1 MEETLRCI
9 FLGAEKQM
17 LPQGL
22 GARES
27 QHSLSIPYTNILPI
41 YTLFALYPI

>member
-17 LPQGL
+17 SPQGL
-22 GARES
+22 GAGES
-27 QHSLSIPYTNILPI
+27 QHSLSIPYTNIKPV
-41 YTLFALYPI
+41 YTPYAL